1 LVKKTL
7 FKKNLLDLIL
17 HMPATINNLFFTKF
31 QQILEKLNFFT
42 LPKEQQK
49 IAVAVS
55 GGVDS
60 MALAVLLQD
69 FCLHFAIDL
78 SALVVNH
85 NYREQSAL
93 EAKQVCQQLQQ
104 LNIKNAILEIAS
116 NLVPTSNIEQKL
128 RQYRYELLLN
138 YCQKKQINYLATGHQ
153 LDDVAENF
161 LIRLFRGSGL
171 DGLSAMKNISHYQNL
186 ILLRPLLDFTKQQ
199 LQHFLQSQNIE
210 WHEDESNADTKFLRN
225 KIRVFLHS
233 FADYSPIIGR
243 INQTSQEIASI
254 NDKFNQELLQHSKQI
269 LLWQENF
276 CLLKKSAFN
285 TIQQETMLKILAL
298 MLMEIGNK
306 NYKPRKEKLHNYH
319 QYLTCNQQ
327 NHQVYK
333 FYNTA
338 TSHYDADFFIIK
350 PLQTSEK
357 QYHRTILRNC

>member
-1 LVKKTL
+1 
-7 FKKNLLDLIL
+7 
-17 HMPATINNLFFTKF
+17 MPATINNLFFTKF
-31 QQILEKLNFFT
+31 QQILEKLNFFS
-42 LPKEQQK
+42 LPQEQQK

-60 MALAVLLQD
+60 MALAVLLQN
-69 FCLHFAIDL
+69 FCQHFAIDL

-85 NYREQSAL
+85 NYREKSAL

-104 LNIKNAILEIAS
+104 LNIKNAVLNIDPS
-116 NLVPTSNIEQKL
+116 LVPTSNIEQKL
-128 RQYRYELLLN
+128 RQHRYALLLD

-161 LIRLFRGSGL
+161 FIRLFRGSGL
-171 DGLSAMKNISHYQNL
+171 DGLSAMENISRYQNL

-199 LQHFLQSQNIE
+199 LQNFLQMQNIA
-210 WHEDESNADTKFLRN
+210 WFEDESNADTKFLRN
-225 KIRVFLHS
+225 KIRAFLHS
-233 FADYSPIIGR
+233 FADYTPIIHR
-243 INQTSQEIASI
+243 ITKTSQEIANI
-254 NDKFNQELLQHSKQI
+254 NQKFNQELLQNSRQI
-269 LLWQENF
+269 LFWQENY
-276 CLLKKSAFN
+276 CLLKKSGFN
-285 TIQQETMLKILAL
+285 TIKQEIMLKILAL
-298 MLMEIGNK
+298 LLMEIGNK
-306 NYKPRKEKLHNYH
+306 NYKPRKEKLQNYY

-338 TSHYDADFFIIK
+338 TSHHDADFFIIK